1 MLTEDICGEAGKRSA
16 VPLTLNTIGVQR
28 LRNFKKGKQNA
39 DVGRNKSLN
48 NFFFNWQINGK
59 GVFGKVRLETA

>member
-1 MLTEDICGEAGKRSA
+1 MFTEDICGEAGKRSA
-16 VPLTLNTIGVQR
+16 VPLTLNSIGVQR

-48 NFFFNWQINGK
+48 NFLNWQINGK
-59 GVFGKVRLETA
+59 GVLWKVRLETA